1 MTTPEIISG
10 MDENSA
16 EERACL
22 PANTK
27 WQRKDPG
34 FKAVGFGG
42 RAGVLVLLIV
52 SFAINMV
59 RAGSQPIRSGTGMVV
74 SASAIASEVG
84 AQTLKDGGTAVDAAI
99 ATAFALA
106 VTHPSA
112 GNIGGG
118 GFLLYRSTS
127 GQAVAYDFREAA
139 PAGASSEMFMKN
151 GVYDQALHHNS
162 YLAVGVPGTVAGLYL
177 AWNDQGA
184 AKHLSWPRL
193 VEPAARLARDGFTV
207 SDGLAR
213 SLKVDLLQQT
223 TNEAAVAQFTQN
235 GKPCSAGDTL
245 KQPALAATLE
255 RIARQGPAGFYE
267 GETARAI
274 DQEMRKNG
282 GLITLQDL
290 KDYKAQ
296 RRTDVIKGAYRGYE
310 VISMPPPSSGG
321 VGLVEML
328 NVLEGY
334 DLAGMGRGSATNVH
348 RMVEAMKRAY
358 ADRAHY
364 LGDPYTPFNTNMP
377 LARLLSKEYAAE
389 LRKTISATNTNPSS
403 TNFAWPNEGGNTTHL
418 SVVDQAGNAVSL
430 TYTLEEGYGVKVVVP
445 GAGFLLNNELGDFN
459 AAPGLTTTGGLIGTT
474 PNLAQPR
481 KRPLSSM
488 TPAILAKDGR
498 LFMVTGSPGGRT
510 IIATVL
516 HTIINVV
523 DFGMNAQE
531 AVDAGRFYHQWLP
544 DEITYER
551 PALSPDAIQVLHD
564 KMGHARLRE
573 IKSQGVAE
581 VIIFNAANRISEGGI
596 DRRQPDGGAA
606 FP

>member
-1 MTTPEIISG
+1 
-10 MDENSA
+10 
-16 EERACL
+16 
-22 PANTK
+22 
-27 WQRKDPG
+27 
-34 FKAVGFGG
+34 
-42 RAGVLVLLIV
+42 
-52 SFAINMV
+52 
-59 RAGSQPIRSGTGMVV
+59 
-74 SASAIASEVG
+74 
-84 AQTLKDGGTAVDAAI
+84 
-99 ATAFALA
+99 
-106 VTHPSA
+106 
-112 GNIGGG
+112 
-118 GFLLYRSTS
+118 
-127 GQAVAYDFREAA
+127 
-139 PAGASSEMFMKN
+139 
-151 GVYDQALHHNS
+151 
-162 YLAVGVPGTVAGLYL
+162 
-177 AWNDQGA
+177 
-184 AKHLSWPRL
+184 
-193 VEPAARLARDGFTV
+193 
-207 SDGLAR
+207 
-213 SLKVDLLQQT
+213 
-223 TNEAAVAQFTQN
+223 
-235 GKPCSAGDTL
+235 
-245 KQPALAATLE
+245 
-255 RIARQGPAGFYE
+255 
-267 GETARAI
+267 
-274 DQEMRKNG
+274 
-282 GLITLQDL
+282 
-290 KDYKAQ
+290 
-296 RRTDVIKGAYRGYE
+296 
-310 VISMPPPSSGG
+310 
-321 VGLVEML
+321 
-328 NVLEGY
+328 
-334 DLAGMGRGSATNVH
+334 
-348 RMVEAMKRAY
+348 
-358 ADRAHY
+358 
-364 LGDPYTPFNTNMP
+364 MP